1 MSSEDSRTA
10 YDAAFLTLENTPAEV
25 SAETG
30 HKGYVLKTAILPRGL
45 PDSEWE
51 ARRKAVV
58 DGVVARGV
66 EISSHE
72 DGGLRVTGHFR
83 DVLGAASLWSLGPDR
98 GERNGVPVGPVEEMD
113 LWLLEQ
119 PGDAY
124 FRPL

>member
-1 MSSEDSRTA
+1 MSSEDSRAA
-10 YDAAFLTLENTPAEV
+10 YDAAFPAPENIPAEV

-30 HKGYVLKTAILPRGL
+30 HEGYVLKTAILPRG
-45 PDSEWE
+45 PRGSEWE
-51 ARRKAVV
+51 ARRKTAV
-58 DGVVARGV
+58 DGIVARGV
-66 EISSHE
+66 LVSSHE
-72 DGGLRVTGHFR
+72 AGGIRVTGHFK
-83 DVLGAASLWSLGPDR
+83 DVLGAAPLWRLGPDR